1 MNIKSIKNKNKLSR
15 RLGRGTPTYSIVC
28 LFSAHWWDWR
38 QVKRASVCIVSSSL
52 FPFSLFYFFKENK
65 TLNYLTGAWL
75 TRPRKMEAWETDGA
89 RHQNNKKSAA
99 AAVLAR
105 VYKLWCRAPVT
116 FQTAAAADD
125 AAPMSPPQ

>member
-1 MNIKSIKNKNKLSR
+1 
-15 RLGRGTPTYSIVC
+15 
-28 LFSAHWWDWR
+28 
-38 QVKRASVCIVSSSL
+38 
-52 FPFSLFYFFKENK
+52 
-65 TLNYLTGAWL
+65 
-75 TRPRKMEAWETDGA
+75 MEACETDGA

-116 FQTAAAADD
+116 FQTAAAAAADD